1 LPFRDDQTHLH
12 DIVESIALIGE
23 FLGDMDFEAY
33 QKDLKT
39 KSAVERQIQI
49 LTEAAKRLGEESGTR
64 YLGPD
69 WRNYCNMGNVI
80 RHAYHRVN
88 DQLIW
93 DTVKNDLP
101 ELRASVER
109 ALQQKSQEPAP

>member
-1 LPFRDDQTHLH
+1 MPFRDDQTHLQ

-23 FLGDMDFEAY
+23 FLGDMDFEVY

-69 WRNYCNMGNVI
+69 WRSYCNMGNVI
-80 RHAYHRVN
+80 RHAYHPAAAG
-88 DQLIW
+88 L
-93 DTVKNDLP
+93 L
-101 ELRASVER
+101 VEGR
-109 ALQQKSQEPAP
+109 HCCYSI

>member
-1 LPFRDDQTHLH
+1 
-12 DIVESIALIGE
+12 
-23 FLGDMDFEAY
+23 MDFDAY

-49 LTEAAKRLGEESGTR
+49 LTEAAKRLGEEWGPR

-69 WRNYCNMGNVI
+69 WRSYCNMGNVI

-88 DQLIW
+88 DELIW
-93 DTVKNDLP
+93 NTVKSELP
-101 ELRASVER
+101 ELRRLVDR
-109 ALQQKSQEPAP
+109 VLQG